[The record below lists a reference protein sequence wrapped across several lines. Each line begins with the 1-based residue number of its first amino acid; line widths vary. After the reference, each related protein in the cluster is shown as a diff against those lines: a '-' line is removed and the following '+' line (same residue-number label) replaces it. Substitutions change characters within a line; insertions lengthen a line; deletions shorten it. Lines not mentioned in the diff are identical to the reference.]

1 MKKLL
6 LITDA
11 WQPLTNGVVTTYINV
26 IRELAALG
34 VRTEVIHPGLFRSM
48 PCPGYPEIPLS
59 LNVWRVGRMIDASAA
74 DHIHVAVEGPLGL
87 AARYFLDRKGLAY
100 TTSFHTR
107 FPEYIK
113 ERLPFIPLSLGY
125 RFMKWFHGRS
135 RRILV
140 TTPSMRQDLARYGF
154 ERMAVWGRGVD
165 TRLFR
170 PNGKTASDPA
180 NPKFLYVGRVA
191 VEKNIEVF
199 LGLDLPGEKV
209 VVGDG
214 PSRRMLEKQY
224 PEARFTGYKYGA
236 ELAEYFG
243 SADVFVFP
251 SRTDTFGL
259 VMLEAMACGTPVA
272 AFPVPGPIDVVT
284 PGVTGILDND
294 LQHAALRALE
304 LSRDA
309 CRAFALSRSWR
320 ACAQTMLDNLAPVI
334 PMNSDQRTES
344 NGIKIS
350 NTDH

>member
-11 WQPLTNGVVTTYINV
+11 WQPLTNGVVTTYNNV
-26 IRELAALG
+26 IRELAVLG
-34 VRTEVIHPGLFRSM
+34 VQTDVIHPGLFRSIR
-48 PCPGYPEIPLS
+48 CPGYPEIPLS
-59 LNVWRVGRMIDASAA
+59 LNVWKLGRMIEESAA

-87 AARYFLDRKGLAY
+87 AARYFLDSKGLRY

-107 FPEYIK
+107 FPEYVK
-113 ERLPFIPLSLGY
+113 ERFPFIPLSLGY
-125 RFMKWFHGRS
+125 RFMKWFHRRS
-135 RRILV
+135 ERILV
-140 TTPSMRQDLARYGF
+140 TTPSMREDLARYGF
-154 ERMAVWGRGVD
+154 ERMSVWGRGVD
-165 TRLFR
+165 TGLFR
-170 PNGKTASDPA
+170 PNGKAANDPV

-199 LGLDLPGEKV
+199 LGLDLPGEKI

-214 PSRRMLEKQY
+214 PSRRMLEQRY

-294 LQHAALRALE
+294 LENAALQALQ
-304 LSRDA
+304 LNRDS
-309 CRAFALSRSWR
+309 CREFALSRSWR
-320 ACAQTMLDNLAPVI
+320 ACAQTMLDNLAPV
-334 PMNSDQRTES
+334 
-344 NGIKIS
+344 
-350 NTDH
+350 